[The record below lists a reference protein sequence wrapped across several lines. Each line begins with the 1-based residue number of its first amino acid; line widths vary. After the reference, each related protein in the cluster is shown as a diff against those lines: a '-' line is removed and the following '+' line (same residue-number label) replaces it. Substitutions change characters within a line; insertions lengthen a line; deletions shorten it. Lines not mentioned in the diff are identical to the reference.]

1 MCRIRRTKKQS
12 LASSK
17 QSIAHENRF
26 KVLFIALLAPQHF
39 PPPRRHSAWWSHTES
54 KFAKDFPDVLRALL
68 AKMNIAP
75 NSRHD
80 DGEIQPVKFIVSA
93 AAPGPDLR
101 ILHGLPSF
109 YAALG
114 YSPEEMPL
122 LLSSLLSYSNSKMAI
137 EAIERCIR
145 CGEPLQAFI
154 NLMHKDRRTMSCYV
168 SIESAQESEDLTSLV
183 KNSEGT
189 TSIKYSVVAV
199 HSISV
204 VGLPHRGALTSAPI
218 Y

>member
-1 MCRIRRTKKQS
+1 MPTNKVWLCHQS
-12 LASSK
+12 T
-17 QSIAHENRF
+17 IIHENRF
-26 KVLFIALLAPQHF
+26 KVLLIALLVLSTFLRLVGTPLGGTAQIQ
-39 PPPRRHSAWWSHTES
+39 
-54 KFAKDFPDVLRALL
+54 KDFPDVLRALL
-68 AKMNIAP
+68 ATMNIDP
-75 NSRHD
+75 NSRQD
-80 DGEIQPVKFIVSA
+80 DGEIQPIKFIVSA

-122 LLSSLLSYSNSKMAI
+122 QFSSLLSYSNSNMAI

-154 NLMHKDRRTMSCYV
+154 NLTHKDRRTMSCYV

-204 VGLPHRGALTSAPI
+204 VGLPYRGALTSAPT